1 MNTTSGTSSSTKSSS
16 KYFLPWEVTK
26 HCQDK
31 YYLLGPANC
40 KPGGRTLDT
49 QTASADLSL
58 TSAALS
64 SCIPPLPMQSAYDPY
79 LPGVVSTPN
88 PLCII
93 APLVHSQCPIDAESA
108 EHLAASSCSP
118 ASPPNRQIPS
128 LAPNIRPHEIWPPP
142 PNAGLFFT
150 HTHQRSIFLC
160 LCLWMQ
166 NSCRVYSPSSTP
178 PPPPVHCYSG
188 MKFCPRRS
196 QLKLISSG
204 SAAEAEHTAVQH
216 KASSGFT
223 ILGWISQ

>member
-1 MNTTSGTSSSTKSSS
+1 MNRGSKKKDNATGLVMSIKPREMKQVILKRMKVFGGNEHHLENGFVHEIFKQVPSTMKSNEALARQV
-16 KYFLPWEVTK
+16 LP
-26 HCQDK
+26 
-31 YYLLGPANC
+31 LGPANC

-64 SCIPPLPMQSAYDPY
+64 CCCIPPLPMQSAYNPY

-93 APLVHSQCPIDAESA
+93 APLLHSQCPIDAESA

-150 HTHQRSIFLC
+150 HT
-160 LCLWMQ
+160 
-166 NSCRVYSPSSTP
+166 SSHFPVSLLLNAELLQGLLPFINTP
-178 PPPPVHCYSG
+178 PLPPS
-188 MKFCPRRS
+188 
-196 QLKLISSG
+196 
-204 SAAEAEHTAVQH
+204 TATP
-216 KASSGFT
+216 A
-223 ILGWISQ
+223 

>member
-64 SCIPPLPMQSAYDPY
+64 CCVPMQSAYDPY

-93 APLVHSQCPIDAESA
+93 APLVHSQCPIDAD
-108 EHLAASSCSP
+108 L
-118 ASPPNRQIPS
+118 PS
-128 LAPNIRPHEIWPPP
+128 TWPPP
-142 PNAGLFFT
+142 PAHPHHLLTAKYLPWPQIFVPMKFGPRLQTLVYFSLTLISVPFSCVSAFECRTPAG
-150 HTHQRSIFLC
+150 C
-160 LCLWMQ
+160 
-166 NSCRVYSPSSTP
+166 TP
-178 PPPPVHCYSG
+178 PHQHRPPS
-188 MKFCPRRS
+188 PRPLLLRH
-196 QLKLISSG
+196 
-204 SAAEAEHTAVQH
+204 E
-216 KASSGFT
+216 
-223 ILGWISQ
+223 ILSPAFPAKTYL

>member
-1 MNTTSGTSSSTKSSS
+1 MSRGYKDSKRKDNATGLVLLIKPREMKQVILKRMKVFGGNEHHLENGFVHQIFKQVPSTMRSNEA
-16 KYFLPWEVTK
+16 LPGQVN
-26 HCQDK
+26 
-31 YYLLGPANC
+31 LLGQANC

-93 APLVHSQCPIDAESA
+93 APLVHSQCPIDAESP

-160 LCLWMQ
+160 LC
-166 NSCRVYSPSSTP
+166 
-178 PPPPVHCYSG
+178 
-188 MKFCPRRS
+188 F
-196 QLKLISSG
+196 
-204 SAAEAEHTAVQH
+204 
-216 KASSGFT
+216 
-223 ILGWISQ
+223 